1 MSIAT
6 LPISPFA
13 AGKTEDVTDFRLPA
27 LRQNNVPPNKLPDQL
42 LPALDPSAACGDLPA
57 AFSAPLESFTT
68 AELLARRTPPQW
80 LLPGVLYRGQ
90 PTVIVGPSRC
100 QKTSLAVDLCGAL
113 ASGGK
118 FLGRFVVE
126 RPLRVGFVGGDGAR
140 DAVTELARRWSST
153 AEVDLPA
160 LDRLVWAFN
169 LADLR
174 DPANLSRLR
183 DWIGQHQLEAV
194 LIDAAELGTCTRRA
208 ETEQLQALVNCCLD
222 AGAMPILCCQTRH
235 EPKPRP
241 MTAADLASAPCGA
254 VARQWLLINRR
265 EEYRPGSGSH
275 RLWLTVGGNCGHS
288 GEWGVDIQEELAD
301 DQSAG
306 RWQATVRDAGSIETE
321 MALAAAAAQAAH
333 LRQKL
338 RIVLTQIDPR
348 DATKLKIREQSGMSG
363 ARFGF
368 AWDLLM
374 RSGEIALTSPPD
386 YRTPHREP
394 RYRLVRPGEEVAPE
408 LLPGRPLESLDTATL
423 LGLPTANPPANE
435 CPEKNLPQ
443 SSPLAAALD
452 DLDDDAL
459 LRLLEETLQ
468 SKQAQFSRAAAEK
481 KVPRSSPPVEPA
493 ETLELAESRPPEKTK
508 RRVQSLAKSRRQRLK
523 RKRR

>member
-6 LPISPFA
+6 LPISRFA
-13 AGKTEDVTDFRLPA
+13 GVDPLSGDDDLAPETSPDLIALKTAPPDSRGELPGA
-27 LRQNNVPPNKLPDQL
+27 LLE
-42 LPALDPSAACGDLPA
+42 
-57 AFSAPLESFTT
+57 PLESFTT
-68 AELLARRTPPQW
+68 AELLAHRAPPQW
-80 LLPGVLYRGQ
+80 LLPGLLYRGQ

-100 QKTSLAVDLCGAL
+100 QKTSLAIDLCGAL
-113 ASGGK
+113 AGGGT
-118 FLGRFVVE
+118 FLGQFAVPQPV
-126 RPLRVGFVGGDGAR
+126 RVGFVGGAGAR
-140 DAVTELARRWSST
+140 DAVTEQARRWSAT

-169 LADLR
+169 LTDLR

-183 DWIGQHQLEAV
+183 EWIALQQLEAV
-194 LIDAAELGTCTRRA
+194 LIDAADLGTLSRRG
-208 ETEQLQALVNCCLD
+208 ETEQLQTLVNCCLD

-235 EPKPRP
+235 ELPPRA
-241 MTAADLASAPCGA
+241 MTAADLATAPCSA
-254 VARQWLLINRR
+254 IARQWLLVNRR

-306 RWQATVRDAGSIETE
+306 RWQATVRDAASIETE
-321 MALAAAAAQAAH
+321 MALAAAAAQSAR

-338 RIVLTQIDPR
+338 RIVLTQIDPH
-348 DATKLKIREQSGMSG
+348 DATKLKIRERSGMSG

-368 AWDLLM
+368 AWDELM
-374 RSGEIALTSPPD
+374 RRGEIALTTPPD

-394 RYRLVRPGEEVAPE
+394 RYRLLEPGEIVSPE
-408 LLPGRPLESLDTATL
+408 LLPCRPLESLDTATL
-423 LGLPTANPPANE
+423 LGLPTSNPPANDR
-435 CPEKNLPQ
+435 PEKNSPQ
-443 SSPLAAALD
+443 SSPLAASID

-468 SKQAQFSRAAAEK
+468 SKQAQFSLAATEK
-481 KVPRSSPPVEPA
+481 KESRSSPLVEPA
-493 ETLELAESRPPEKTK
+493 ETPELTANRPPEKTG
-508 RRVQSLAKSRRQRLK
+508 RPVQSLAKSRRQRLK
-523 RKRR
+523 RKRQRR